1 MKNRFTAMQK
11 SLAMMGGHIGKKKP
25 VKKPVPKEIK
35 VPKNIFDARRVGMK
49 FLSEAGFGAYPG
61 VKFKNRILRSNDPA
75 EIRGIIEEII
85 EAKKMKRDKK

>member
-1 MKNRFTAMQK
+1 MENRFTAMQK
-11 SLAMMGGHIGKKKP
+11 GLAMIGGHVGKKKP

-49 FLSEAGFGAYPG
+49 FLSEAGFGAYPE
-61 VKFKNRILRSNDPA
+61 VKFKNRILRSNDPV